1 MAEPTKTELQDFF
14 RKANQ
19 KRENKLCFD
28 CGSKNPTWS
37 SVTFGIYICLD
48 CSSAHRNLGVHIS
61 FVRSTSLDSWSWDQ
75 LRVMKVGGNGPA
87 LDFFKQNGGPTQ
99 GDTKTKYTSR
109 AATLYKKALDKKVQE
124 DLKLNPKPIIEDVE
138 DKKAQSEKKED
149 DDFFSSWDRVPK
161 ASTPA
166 PKKAVAPTAR
176 LGLGT
181 LNKAAAGPSRL
192 GATSSLKSKP
202 ASSRLAATKKVA
214 ISFDEAEALAREEAE
229 RKTVQKS
236 SITGPSIVSPRP
248 TAGALTTDESS
259 VPKKG
264 AISSRLMYSSSK
276 AAASNPSSTARTG
289 PRRLGG
295 FGATAAQAP
304 KEQPK
309 KSFAF
314 GASSQPE
321 PEGTFIIDIPFKALA
336 TGEAQSRFGNA
347 KALSS
352 DQFFERGSYDPNAG
366 ASERERLAQFDG
378 ARSLSSAQFFGESG
392 QEDDTDSGTGF
403 PGSERIGIPLDMNVD
418 MDAIRDTLRN
428 GTQKLAGMLEDFR
441 F

>member
-1 MAEPTKTELQDFF
+1 
-14 RKANQ
+14 
-19 KRENKLCFD
+19 
-28 CGSKNPTWS
+28 
-37 SVTFGIYICLD
+37 
-48 CSSAHRNLGVHIS
+48 
-61 FVRSTSLDSWSWDQ
+61 
-75 LRVMKVGGNGPA
+75 MKVGGNGPA

-321 PEGTFIIDIPFKALA
+321 PEA